1 MQNFNG
7 KVRQYLKE
15 NERKKRSRLFG
26 VVLSVVM
33 TVSVLASLVMPAISA
48 TEGTSVAGGD
58 VSYNGGSYSYK
69 DANSVTI
76 KSYDAVGS
84 GKDQSKKIEFNV
96 EFDFDKGEMT
106 NRYIYFPIDDN
117 VSLPE
122 GGIPSDGTWGDVED
136 THFDEGHGISGKYRV
151 DEIDGKKYLFIE
163 FDERYKQKNEKDAI
177 SGKASFEGNV
187 KRKDTDT
194 GDKTTVEIGGQTVE
208 IGGFTPL
215 TMSAV
220 KDASETADGVRWT
233 ITVDNPAKKPLDRIE
248 DELFKDAVDG
258 SFTVSP
264 EGAGSY
270 EASSGKFVFSDGFS
284 EENVTISYTTPYP
297 TSNPDFVM
305 SGKVENK
312 STTYDKDGNGVKAD
326 KIIYS
331 ESKKDKISKTGKN
344 VDYDNNEVTWEI
356 VVSNPDFVMS
366 GKVENKSTTYDKD
379 GNGVKAD
386 KIIYSESKKDKI
398 SKTGKNVDYD
408 NNEVTWEIV
417 VSNPSG
423 ADLKGYHLYD
433 EAFPDAKPGSF
444 TLKADDGSDVK
455 YTLDGNTLTFDD
467 KITASKITIEYV
479 TAIDPD
485 KAEITNTVK
494 MQRPDKNPWSDITS
508 SETVYN
514 KYQISKS
521 GWIDNNTL
529 GIIKWEVTV
538 KCNDKN
544 STLKGKT
551 ITDNMFKAGQIVSI
565 KVGNDTFDATV
576 ASDGELVLPDSI
588 GDNNEVVI
596 SYETKVADY
605 DLGDPNSSGYY
616 SVKNTAGI
624 DGFHSDKTVY
634 YKPVNEKSKKVLDIS
649 QDGSKVTYKWQVVV
663 KQTNGSF
670 RGKTISDIM
679 NATSNDGKSIK
690 SVLDTDS
697 IIMYVQRN
705 GTGSY
710 EPLDSSNYTV
720 VSNADNTSFEI
731 KFNDSEEFDN
741 INLVQIKYSST
752 VDITGLDAGTI
763 INVNNKATYK
773 GETFEPSADKTK
785 L

>member
-122 GGIPSDGTWGDVED
+122 GGIPSDGSWGDVEGTLFTD
-136 THFDEGHGISGKYRV
+136 GGGISGKYRV

-163 FDERYKQKNEKDAI
+163 FDERYQQKNEKDAI

-220 KDASETADGVRWT
+220 KDASETADGVKWT

-270 EASSGKFVFSDGFS
+270 DASSGKFVFSDGFS

-326 KIIYS
+326 K
-331 ESKKDKISKTGKN
+331 T
-344 VDYDNNEVTWEI
+344 
-356 VVSNPDFVMS
+356 
-366 GKVENKSTTYDKD
+366 
-379 GNGVKAD
+379 
-386 KIIYSESKKDKI
+386 IYSESKKDKI

-467 KITASKITIEYV
+467 KITASQITIEYV

-514 KYQISKS
+514 KYQ
-521 GWIDNNTL
+521 
-529 GIIKWEVTV
+529 
-538 KCNDKN
+538 
-544 STLKGKT
+544 
-551 ITDNMFKAGQIVSI
+551 
-565 KVGNDTFDATV
+565 
-576 ASDGELVLPDSI
+576 
-588 GDNNEVVI
+588 
-596 SYETKVADY
+596 
-605 DLGDPNSSGYY
+605 
-616 SVKNTAGI
+616 
-624 DGFHSDKTVY
+624 
-634 YKPVNEKSKKVLDIS
+634 
-649 QDGSKVTYKWQVVV
+649 
-663 KQTNGSF
+663 
-670 RGKTISDIM
+670 
-679 NATSNDGKSIK
+679 
-690 SVLDTDS
+690 
-697 IIMYVQRN
+697 
-705 GTGSY
+705 
-710 EPLDSSNYTV
+710 
-720 VSNADNTSFEI
+720 
-731 KFNDSEEFDN
+731 
-741 INLVQIKYSST
+741 
-752 VDITGLDAGTI
+752 
-763 INVNNKATYK
+763 
-773 GETFEPSADKTK
+773 
-785 L
+785 

>member
-48 TEGTSVAGGD
+48 TEGTSVAGGN

-96 EFDFDKGEMT
+96 EFDFDKGEMN

-122 GGIPSDGTWGDVED
+122 GGIPSDGSWGDVED
-136 THFDEGHGISGKYRV
+136 TLFTDGGGISGKYRV

-163 FDERYKQKNEKDAI
+163 FDERYQQKNEKDAI

-220 KDASETADGVRWT
+220 KDASETADGVKWT

-258 SFTVSP
+258 SFVVSP

-270 EASSGKFVFSDGFS
+270 DASSGKFVFSDGFS

-326 KIIYS
+326 K
-331 ESKKDKISKTGKN
+331 T
-344 VDYDNNEVTWEI
+344 
-356 VVSNPDFVMS
+356 
-366 GKVENKSTTYDKD
+366 
-379 GNGVKAD
+379 
-386 KIIYSESKKDKI
+386 IYSESKKDKI

-444 TLKADDGSDVK
+444 TLKADDDSDVK

-467 KITASKITIEYV
+467 KITASQITIEYV

-551 ITDNMFKAGQIVSI
+551 ITDNMLKAGQKVSI
-565 KVGNDTFDATV
+565 KIGNDTIDATV

-605 DLGDPNSSGYY
+605 DLGDPDSRGYY

-649 QDGSKVTYKWQVVV
+649 QNGSKVTYKWQVEV

-670 RGKTISDIM
+670 RGKTISDVM
-679 NATSNDGKSIK
+679 NAASNDVKSIK
-690 SVLDTDS
+690 SVLDPDS

-705 GTGSY
+705 GKGSY
-710 EPLDSSNYTV
+710 ETLNSSNYTV
-720 VSNADNTSFEI
+720 VPNADNTSFEI

-741 INLVQIKYSST
+741 INLVQIQYSST
-752 VDITGLDAGTI
+752 VDVTGLDAGTI
-763 INVNNKATYK
+763 INVNNKAAYK
-773 GETFEPSADKTK
+773 GETFGPSADKTK
-785 L
+785 FTIGDSSKAPYEKYDAASSTAGDTVHDLSSLPVVTVNGVEYYRFD

>member
-84 GKDQSKKIEFNV
+84 GKDESKKIEFNV

-163 FDERYKQKNEKDAI
+163 FDERYQHKNEKDAI

-208 IGGFTPL
+208 IDGFTPL
-215 TMSAV
+215 TMSAI

-270 EASSGKFVFSDGFS
+270 DASSGKFVFSDGFS
-284 EENVTISYTTPYP
+284 KENVTISYTTPYP
-297 TSNPDFVM
+297 TSDPN
-305 SGKVENK
+305 
-312 STTYDKDGNGVKAD
+312 
-326 KIIYS
+326 
-331 ESKKDKISKTGKN
+331 
-344 VDYDNNEVTWEI
+344 
-356 VVSNPDFVMS
+356 FVMS

-444 TLKADDGSDVK
+444 ALKADDGSDVK
-455 YTLDGNTLTFDD
+455 YTLNGNTFTFDD
-467 KITASKITIEYV
+467 KTTASKITIEYV

-485 KAEITNTVK
+485 KAETTNTVK
-494 MQRPDKNPWSDITS
+494 MQRPDK
-508 SETVYN
+508 
-514 KYQISKS
+514 
-521 GWIDNNTL
+521 
-529 GIIKWEVTV
+529 
-538 KCNDKN
+538 
-544 STLKGKT
+544 
-551 ITDNMFKAGQIVSI
+551 
-565 KVGNDTFDATV
+565 
-576 ASDGELVLPDSI
+576 
-588 GDNNEVVI
+588 
-596 SYETKVADY
+596 
-605 DLGDPNSSGYY
+605 
-616 SVKNTAGI
+616 
-624 DGFHSDKTVY
+624 
-634 YKPVNEKSKKVLDIS
+634 S
-649 QDGSKVTYKWQVVV
+649 Q
-663 KQTNGSF
+663 
-670 RGKTISDIM
+670 
-679 NATSNDGKSIK
+679 
-690 SVLDTDS
+690 
-697 IIMYVQRN
+697 
-705 GTGSY
+705 
-710 EPLDSSNYTV
+710 P
-720 VSNADNTSFEI
+720 
-731 KFNDSEEFDN
+731 
-741 INLVQIKYSST
+741 
-752 VDITGLDAGTI
+752 
-763 INVNNKATYK
+763 
-773 GETFEPSADKTK
+773 
-785 L
+785 

>member
-96 EFDFDKGEMT
+96 EFDFDKGAMT

-163 FDERYKQKNEKDAI
+163 FYERYQHKNEKDAI

-208 IGGFTPL
+208 IDGFTPL
-215 TMSAV
+215 TMSAI

-270 EASSGKFVFSDGFS
+270 DASSGKFVFSDGFS

-297 TSNPDFVM
+297 TSDPNFVM

-326 KIIYS
+326 K
-331 ESKKDKISKTGKN
+331 T
-344 VDYDNNEVTWEI
+344 
-356 VVSNPDFVMS
+356 
-366 GKVENKSTTYDKD
+366 
-379 GNGVKAD
+379 
-386 KIIYSESKKDKI
+386 IYSESKKDKI

-433 EAFPDAKPGSF
+433 EAFPGAKPGSF
-444 TLKADDGSDVK
+444 ALKADDGSDVK

-467 KITASKITIEYV
+467 KTTASKITIEYV

-485 KAEITNTVK
+485 KAETTNTVK
-494 MQRPDKNPWSDITS
+494 MQRPDKSQPWSDITS

-514 KYQISKS
+514 RYQISKS
-521 GWIDNNTL
+521 GWVDNNTL

-551 ITDNMFKAGQIVSI
+551 ITDNMLKAGQIVSI
-565 KVGNDTFDATV
+565 KVGNDTDV
-576 ASDGELVLPDSI
+576 
-588 GDNNEVVI
+588 
-596 SYETKVADY
+596 
-605 DLGDPNSSGYY
+605 
-616 SVKNTAGI
+616 
-624 DGFHSDKTVY
+624 
-634 YKPVNEKSKKVLDIS
+634 
-649 QDGSKVTYKWQVVV
+649 
-663 KQTNGSF
+663 
-670 RGKTISDIM
+670 
-679 NATSNDGKSIK
+679 
-690 SVLDTDS
+690 
-697 IIMYVQRN
+697 
-705 GTGSY
+705 
-710 EPLDSSNYTV
+710 
-720 VSNADNTSFEI
+720 
-731 KFNDSEEFDN
+731 
-741 INLVQIKYSST
+741 
-752 VDITGLDAGTI
+752 
-763 INVNNKATYK
+763 
-773 GETFEPSADKTK
+773 
-785 L
+785 